1 MVKVTKLPPPP
12 PDVYT
17 ARVQVEMSEAEWTY
31 IKRCIAYYITTA
43 VGPHCSA
50 ASAASHA
57 AATRAPHDHNG
68 FYTLD
73 YSRLFRDS
81 ESVPPKYP
89 ELSESEKYL
98 AQHSLIA
105 AIKEIRNR
113 LGLSLKEAKDA
124 VYHYRGLLK

>member
-1 MVKVTKLPPPP
+1 MVKVTKLPPLPQ
-12 PDVYT
+12 DVYT
-17 ARVQVEMSEAEWTY
+17 TRVQVEMSEAEWIY
-31 IKRCIAYYITTA
+31 IKRCIAYYIT
-43 VGPHCSA
+43 SA
-50 ASAASHA
+50 TSAPTVAAYA

-113 LGLSLKEAKDA
+113 LGISPTEAKDA
-124 VYHYRGLLK
+124 VNHYRGLLK

>member
-1 MVKVTKLPPPP
+1 MVKVTKLPPLP

-17 ARVQVEMSEAEWTY
+17 TRVQVEMSEAEWIY
-31 IKRCIAYYITTA
+31 IKRCIAYYIT
-43 VGPHCSA
+43 SA
-50 ASAASHA
+50 TPIMPSRDATIAAYA

-81 ESVPPKYP
+81 NSPPKYP
-89 ELSESEKYL
+89 ELNEREKYL

-113 LGLSLKEAKDA
+113 LGISLTEAKDA
-124 VYHYRGLLK
+124 VNHYRGLLK

>member
-12 PDVYT
+12 DVYT
-17 ARVQVEMSEAEWTY
+17 TRVQVEMSEAEWIY
-31 IKRCIAYYITTA
+31 IKQCIAYYTTS
-43 VGPHCSA
+43 VTSA
-50 ASAASHA
+50 PTAAAYA

-113 LGLSLKEAKDA
+113 LGISPTEAKDA
-124 VYHYRGLLK
+124 VNHYRGLLK

>member
-17 ARVQVEMSEAEWTY
+17 TRVQVEMSEAEWIY
-31 IKRCIAYYITTA
+31 IKRCIAYYIT
-43 VGPHCSA
+43 SA
-50 ASAASHA
+50 TSAPTVAAYA

-81 ESVPPKYP
+81 NSPPKYP
-89 ELSESEKYL
+89 ELNEREKYL

-113 LGLSLKEAKDA
+113 LGISPTEAKDA
-124 VYHYRGLLK
+124 VNHYRGLLK

>member
-12 PDVYT
+12 DVYT
-17 ARVQVEMSEAEWTY
+17 TRVQVEMSEAEWIY
-31 IKRCIAYYITTA
+31 IKRCIAYYTTNA
-43 VGPHCSA
+43 TSA
-50 ASAASHA
+50 PTVAAYA

-89 ELSESEKYL
+89 ELNEREKDL
-98 AQHSLIA
+98 AQHSPIA

-113 LGLSLKEAKDA
+113 LGLSLKEANDA
-124 VYHYRGLLK
+124 VDHYRGLLK

>member
-1 MVKVTKLPPPP
+1 MVKVTKLPPLPQ
-12 PDVYT
+12 DVYT
-17 ARVQVEMSEAEWTY
+17 TRVQVEMSEAEWIY
-31 IKRCIAYYITTA
+31 IKRCIAYYIT
-43 VGPHCSA
+43 SA
-50 ASAASHA
+50 TSAPTVAAYA

-81 ESVPPKYP
+81 NSPPKYP
-89 ELSESEKYL
+89 ELNEREKYL

-113 LGLSLKEAKDA
+113 LGISLTEAKDA
-124 VYHYRGLLK
+124 VNHYRGLLK